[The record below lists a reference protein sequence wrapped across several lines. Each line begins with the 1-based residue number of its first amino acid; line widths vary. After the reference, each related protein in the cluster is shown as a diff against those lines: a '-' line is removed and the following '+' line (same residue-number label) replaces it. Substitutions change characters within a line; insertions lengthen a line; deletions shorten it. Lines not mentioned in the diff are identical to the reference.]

1 MVRQRIEIN
10 YAPRPLQLDYHNRKE
25 RWAIAVCHRRF
36 GKTVMVLND
45 LVRDI
50 ITCQKQRPRGAYI
63 APLYRQAKAVAWD
76 YLQEFT
82 RAIPGMTYN
91 QAELRADF
99 PNGGRISL
107 YGADSPD
114 SLRGIYLDAVALD
127 EYAQM
132 SERTWEEIIR
142 PALAD
147 RKGRATFIGTPM
159 GHNAFYQL
167 YDKYREHPDWYVV
180 VHRASE
186 TGYVDEDELED
197 QRKQLSEERYSQE
210 FECSWTAAII
220 GAYYGRLLED
230 AEKSG
235 RFRNVNADPGY
246 PVETWWDLGI
256 GDSTAIWFAQRVG
269 PEIRLLDYYENNS
282 EPLSHYAQVVL
293 ERARKHKWTL
303 GDIVLPHDA
312 KQRSLDTGKTR
323 VDTLSDLMGQRPVVQ
338 AQHRIE
344 DGIEAVRK
352 MLPNCWF
359 DALHCAAGL
368 NALRHYRAEYD
379 EVRRTYRLR
388 PVHDWASHGSDA
400 FRVGAMHK
408 GRTEKRWEPISY
420 SNRGIL

>member
-1 MVRQRIEIN
+1 MVRQHCQIS

-50 ITCQKQRPRGAYI
+50 VTCPKPRPRGAYI

-99 PNGGRISL
+99 PNGARISL

-132 SERTWEEIIR
+132 SERVWEEIIR

-167 YDKYREHPDWYVV
+167 YSRYRDDPDWYVV
-180 VHRASE
+180 VHKASE
-186 TGYVDEDELED
+186 TKYVDEDELAD
-197 QRKQLSEERYSQE
+197 QRKQLSDERYAQE
-210 FECSWTAAII
+210 FECSWTAAIV
-220 GAYYGRLLED
+220 GSYYGRLLED

-235 RFRNVNADPGY
+235 RLRNISADPGY
-246 PVETWWDLGI
+246 LVETWWDLGI

-269 PEIRLLDYYENNS
+269 PEVRLLDYYENNS

-293 ERARKHKWTL
+293 EKARKNKWTL

-312 KQRSLDTGKTR
+312 KQRSLDTGKAR
-323 VDTLSDLMGQRPVVQ
+323 VDTLSDLLGQRPIVQ
-338 AQHRIE
+338 AQNRIE

-359 DALHCAAGL
+359 DALHCGAGL
-368 NALRHYRAEYD
+368 DALRHYRAEYD

-408 GRTEKRWEPISY
+408 GRQEKRWEPITY
-420 SNRGIL
+420 SNKGIL

>member
-1 MVRQRIEIN
+1 
-10 YAPRPLQLDYHNRKE
+10 
-25 RWAIAVCHRRF
+25 
-36 GKTVMVLND
+36 MVLND

-50 ITCQKQRPRGAYI
+50 VTCPKPRPRGAYI

-99 PNGGRISL
+99 PNGARISL

-132 SERTWEEIIR
+132 SERVWEEIIR

-167 YDKYREHPDWYVV
+167 YSRYRKDPDWYVV
-180 VHRASE
+180 VHKASE
-186 TGYVDEDELED
+186 TKYVDEDELAD
-197 QRKQLSEERYSQE
+197 QRKQLSDERYAQE
-210 FECSWTAAII
+210 FECSWTAAIV
-220 GAYYGRLLED
+220 GSYYGRLLED

-235 RFRNVNADPGY
+235 RLRNISADPGY
-246 PVETWWDLGI
+246 LVETWWDLGI

-269 PEIRLLDYYENNS
+269 PEVRLLDYYENNS

-293 ERARKHKWTL
+293 EKARKNKWTL

-312 KQRSLDTGKTR
+312 KQRSLDTGKAR
-323 VDTLSDLMGQRPVVQ
+323 VDTLSDLLGQRPLVQ
-338 AQHRIE
+338 AQSRIE

-368 NALRHYRAEYD
+368 DALRHYRAEYD

-408 GRTEKRWEPISY
+408 GRQEKRWEPIKY
-420 SNRGIL
+420 SNKGIL

>member
-1 MVRQRIEIN
+1 MVRQLIQLK
-10 YAPRPLQLDYHNRKE
+10 YAPRPLQRDYHNRKE

-45 LVRDI
+45 IVRDI
-50 ITCQKQRPRGAYI
+50 LTCTKESPRGAYI

-76 YLQEFT
+76 YLQKFT
-82 RAIPGMTYN
+82 RDIPGMSYN

-132 SERTWEEIIR
+132 SERVWEEIIR
-142 PALAD
+142 PALSD
-147 RKGRATFIGTPM
+147 RRGRATFIGTPM
-159 GHNAFYQL
+159 GHNAFFNL
-167 YDKYREHPDWYVV
+167 YDKYRNDPEWFVRLHK
-180 VHRASE
+180 ASE
-186 TGYVDEDELED
+186 TGYVDQAELD
-197 QRKQLSEERYSQE
+197 DSRKQLSEERYAQE
-210 FECSWTAAII
+210 FECSWTAAIV

-230 AEKSG
+230 AERKG
-235 RFRNVNADPGY
+235 RFRSINADPGY

-269 PEIRLLDYYENNS
+269 PEIRLLDYYENNG
-282 EPLSHYAQVVL
+282 EALSHYANLVL
-293 ERARKHKWTL
+293 QKVRENDWTL

-312 KQRSLDTGKTR
+312 KQRSLDSGKAR
-323 VDTLSDLMGQRPVVQ
+323 VDTLSELIGQRPIVQ
-338 AQHRIE
+338 PQHRVE

-379 EVRRTYRLR
+379 EVNRTYRLR

-408 GRTEKRWEPISY
+408 GRQEKRWEPIKY
-420 SNRGIL
+420 STKGIL

>member
-1 MVRQRIEIN
+1 MVRQHCQIA
-10 YAPRPLQLDYHNRKE
+10 YAPRPLQLEYHNRKE

-50 ITCQKQRPRGAYI
+50 VTCPKPRPRGAYI

-99 PNGGRISL
+99 PNGARISL

-132 SERTWEEIIR
+132 SERVWEEIIR

-159 GHNAFYQL
+159 GHNSFYQL
-167 YDKYREHPDWYVV
+167 YSRYREDPDWYVV
-180 VHRASE
+180 VHKASE
-186 TGYVDEDELED
+186 TKYVDEDELAD
-197 QRKQLSEERYSQE
+197 QRKQLSDERYAQE
-210 FECSWTAAII
+210 FECSWTAAIV
-220 GAYYGRLLED
+220 GSYYGRLLED

-235 RFRNVNADPGY
+235 RLRNISADPGY
-246 PVETWWDLGI
+246 LVETWWDLGI

-269 PEIRLLDYYENNS
+269 PEVRLLDYYENNS

-293 ERARKHKWTL
+293 EKARKNKWTL

-312 KQRSLDTGKTR
+312 KQRSLDTGKAR
-323 VDTLSDLMGQRPVVQ
+323 VDTLSDLLGQRPLVQ
-338 AQHRIE
+338 AQSRIE

-368 NALRHYRAEYD
+368 DALRHYRAEYD

-408 GRTEKRWEPISY
+408 GRQEKRWEPIKY
-420 SNRGIL
+420 SNKGIL